1 MATLAVLEVA
11 PAITDGAWLPLD
23 ADVTVKS
30 TGLSY
35 ESVLECD
42 CTVEGVV
49 DGVRPRG
56 STQIVLPFKVTYNG
70 TELPYWKR
78 LPGMTVEETIAGPTF
93 SFDVPLRGDYPSE
106 FSDPLGTAAAFL
118 GPPGGKRTLH
128 VDARFVEG
136 GSVRTVRLVTNG
148 LVDNSSARV
157 GSGDVRTIN
166 GVGARGRYDRAL
178 ATYTLSPGHGL
189 ARNSVVRNVLLAADI
204 PTASV
209 ALGGGGRRCYK
220 GVQLVDQ
227 GALAFADEYLK
238 PALLQISENRAGQFV
253 TVPLAPTGSETPQFT
268 FTEQDLLRASAVNEG
283 TSADGPTCVR
293 VTGTKQITRD
303 DEGLRTDVKVVE
315 TYGAVPPQQATQIQ
329 DGAGTLSAV
338 TPVSYPTDQL
348 FLLSRVTYEQEYAG
362 DTLLSE
368 RVTTE
373 GRYNPQAWRYT
384 LDSTGSIS
392 GYQSGVYLYD
402 SSAISDDGA
411 LAYVFKSERFGM
423 TAQVTTRY
431 LYDDRGFL
439 TEQVTETSRYVL
451 RYAALK
457 SRNAMTLA
465 WEDDDFND
473 PVRVIGSGDGVAEN
487 EGFIGPVV
495 VVPIGVLGGVERE
508 VMTYPL
514 YRSYDVFSSHG
525 PADRD
530 TIAYRVS
537 DDGYILGESST
548 RETYNAGPGAYEL
561 YLTGEFGETPWSL
574 QESEV
579 VDTTYMASVEGS
591 HTIITAT
598 TDIQGN
604 TQTTV
609 EYGQGHLP
617 AAERSL
623 DMVDP
628 DWATEFGED
637 DLLYTR
643 AASRFES
650 QPIKVELCS
659 NALESFR
666 EHYEELVTDDWAE
679 DVDELTNI
687 AEYHI
692 RAGCVAEVSFGLPFN
707 PLVRPATAV
716 HLSLPTVGWEK
727 DIWVTSVRH
736 TEGQGETTTEVTGE
750 EWLL

>member
-11 PAITDGAWLPLD
+11 PAITDGAWSPLD

-238 PALLQISENRAGQFV
+238 PALLQISEGRDGKFV

-268 FTEQDLLRASAVNEG
+268 FTEQDLLRASAVTEG
-283 TSADGPTCVR
+283 TTADGPTCVR
-293 VTGTKQITRD
+293 VTGTQQITRD
-303 DEGLRTDVKVVE
+303 DEGRRTEIKVVE
-315 TYGAVPPQQATQIQ
+315 TYGNVPPQQATQIQ
-329 DGAGTLSAV
+329 SSSGGGLSPVTAASYSAG
-338 TPVSYPTDQL
+338 QL
-348 FLLSRVTYEQEYAG
+348 FLLSRVTYEQEFDG

-373 GRYNPQAWRYT
+373 SRYNPQAWRYT
-384 LDSTGSIS
+384 LDTAGAI
-392 GYQSGVYLYD
+392 GTYQDGVYLYD
-402 SSAISDDGA
+402 ASAVTDDSA
-411 LAYVFKSERFGM
+411 PAYVFKEERFGM
-423 TAQVTTRY
+423 TSQVTTRY
-431 LYDDRGFL
+431 LYDTRGFL
-439 TEQVTETSRYVL
+439 TEQVTDTSRYVL

-457 SRNAMTLA
+457 SRAAVTTTWESDDYNAS
-465 WEDDDFND
+465 
-473 PVRVIGSGDGVAEN
+473 VRVLGSGDGVADN
-487 EGFIGPVV
+487 EGFIGDAVSITFGMAV
-495 VVPIGVLGGVERE
+495 GSGAIQ
-508 VMTYPL
+508 MTSPL
-514 YRSYDVFSSHG
+514 FRSGIYTT
-525 PADRD
+525 ADRD

-537 DDGYILGESST
+537 DDGYILGETST
-548 RETYNAGPGAYEL
+548 RETYLAKPGATEL
-561 YLTGEFGETPWSL
+561 YLTGEFGETPWAR
-574 QESEV
+574 QEFEV

-679 DVDELTNI
+679 DIDELTNI

-707 PLVRPATAV
+707 PLVRPATVV